1 MYFSV
6 CLLLSC
12 SSVASAN
19 RSSIMRLRVV
29 RFLMK
34 VRLKRE
40 LAPVVVLLW
49 LVYDVILVG
58 FSLVL

>member
-1 MYFSV
+1 
-6 CLLLSC
+6 
-12 SSVASAN
+12 
-19 RSSIMRLRVV
+19 MRLRVV

-58 FSLVL
+58 FGLVL